1 MHYVIIGNSATGIG
15 AAESLRAA
23 GPGGHVTIIGDEPH
37 PVYARPLISHYIAGE
52 VAADEM
58 RYRPAD
64 FYARLQ
70 IETRLGIRAE
80 SLDVEAH
87 AVKLADGKS
96 IHYDRLLIATGSIQ
110 KFPPIKGRER
120 TGVFDFWT
128 RAHAESI
135 RERISG
141 CDVQLSCTAVVVGAG
156 LVGIQAALGLRGAG
170 LNVVLV
176 ELLPSILSRIL
187 DGPGAK
193 RAQTALERGGI
204 RVLTGRSV
212 AEICGT
218 PSEGVTSVLLDN
230 GEQINCGLVVK
241 ATGVAPNLAL
251 VKGTPVATN
260 MGIIVDECF
269 RTNVPDVFA
278 AGDVAETYDLTRGK
292 MFVNANWPNAH
303 AQGRIAGWNMAG
315 RATPYRGSLGMT
327 SMPLFNLPVVS
338 LGIVE
343 PDKGDDVRVRES
355 AEVYQKLVF
364 RKDRLIGAV
373 MVGDTSAIGLVN
385 HWMQSQKPM
394 TLLKDVLLDG
404 KAQYYMSRRAEFQE
418 EMEGI
423 GLPWRLSLSST
434 EHYEKHF
441 DDDKW
446 TERERN
452 ERQWGK
458 RQEGAAK

>member
-23 GPGGHVTIIGDEPH
+23 GPGGRITIIGDEPH

-52 VAADEM
+52 VSADEM
-58 RYRPAD
+58 GYRPAD
-64 FYARLQ
+64 FYTRHQ
-70 IETRLGIRAE
+70 VETRLGVRAE

-87 AVKLADGKS
+87 AVRLADGKS
-96 IHYDRLLIATGSIQ
+96 IHYDRLLLATGSLQ
-110 KFPPIKGRER
+110 RFPPIKGRER

-128 RAHAESI
+128 RAHAEAI
-135 RERISG
+135 RERISA
-141 CDVQLSCTAVVVGAG
+141 CDVMLSCTAVVVGAG

-187 DGPGAK
+187 DPAGA
-193 RAQTALERGGI
+193 RHAQAMLERGGI

-212 AEICGT
+212 TEIRGSA
-218 PSEGVTSVLLDN
+218 SEGVTSILLDN
-230 GEQINCGLVVK
+230 GDTIDCGLVVK

-251 VKGTPVATN
+251 VKGTPIATN
-260 MGIIVDECF
+260 SGILVDEFF
-269 RTNVPDVFA
+269 RTNVPDIFA
-278 AGDVAETYDLTRGK
+278 AGDVAETYDVTRGK
-292 MFVNANWPNAH
+292 MFVNANWPNAY
-303 AQGRIAGWNMAG
+303 AQGRFAGLNMAG
-315 RATPYRGSLGMT
+315 RATPYRGSIGMT

-355 AEVYQKLVF
+355 DTLYQKLVF

-385 HWMQSQKPM
+385 YWMQSQKPM
-394 TLLKDVLLDG
+394 TLLKDVLLNG
-404 KAQYYMSRRAEFQE
+404 KAQYYLSRRAEFRDQV
-418 EMEGI
+418 EGI
-423 GLPWRLSLSST
+423 GLPWRESLSST

-446 TERERN
+446 AERERDA
-452 ERQWGK
+452 RQWGN
-458 RQEGAAK
+458 RQQGASK